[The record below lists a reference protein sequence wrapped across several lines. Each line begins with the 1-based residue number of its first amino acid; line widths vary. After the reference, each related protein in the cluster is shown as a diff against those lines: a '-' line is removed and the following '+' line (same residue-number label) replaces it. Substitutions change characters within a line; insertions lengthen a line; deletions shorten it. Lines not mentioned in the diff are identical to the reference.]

1 MPFNEIVAQAKTIFP
16 NLQISFK
23 DTNWF
28 MKLLGTLLFFNP
40 GFMSKYITTIGDT
53 IFFPSQSYIDARPT
67 SASIIILHELT
78 HINDSTKINDIIFN
92 FLYLIPQILS
102 LPILLLLFCLTWK
115 IVVPL
120 AILFACPLPSYF
132 RMVFE
137 KRAYMVSLYANN
149 AICKKYNLIPDLAA
163 EKTSIM
169 SNFITSAYY
178 FMWPFSAS
186 LSSEFDAAITA
197 IQNGKR
203 PFNDPWFDQIDK
215 LLLVA

>member
-1 MPFNEIVAQAKTIFP
+1 
-16 NLQISFK
+16 
-23 DTNWF
+23 
-28 MKLLGTLLFFNP
+28 
-40 GFMSKYITTIGDT
+40 
-53 IFFPSQSYIDARPT
+53 
-67 SASIIILHELT
+67 
-78 HINDSTKINDIIFN
+78 
-92 FLYLIPQILS
+92 
-102 LPILLLLFCLTWK
+102 
-115 IVVPL
+115 
-120 AILFACPLPSYF
+120 
-132 RMVFE
+132 
-137 KRAYMVSLYANN
+137 MVSLYANN

-169 SNFITSAYY
+169 SNFRTSAYY